1 MLENIRLSFQGIWS
15 HKLRSILT
23 MLGIIIGIAAIIT
36 IVSTIKGTNEQIKEN
51 LVGSGNNNV
60 NIRLNQDGY
69 EYELSTYNGLP
80 SDVTPISDELF
91 DSICNTK
98 NVEEASLYVK
108 LSDWGDTVYY
118 NNTSLSSSYI
128 YGIDEN
134 YFSTCGYTIYKG
146 RGFHQSDYDKFRKVV
161 IIDENTMNSLFPGE
175 NPIDKVID
183 INNETYTVIGVAKK
197 SDEFKPTINSVD
209 DYYSY
214 MDNSGCALYIPLTSW
229 PNSFYFDTPQSVV
242 VRAANTDVMNKVGK
256 DIATLLND
264 NVVSSST
271 YKYKSDSALNDL
283 KSLEDISSST
293 NTQLIWIASIS
304 LLVGGIGV
312 MNIMLVSVKE
322 RTREI
327 GLKKAIGARKKR
339 ILFQFLTESMVLT
352 SLGGIFGVLCG
363 VGLAQIVSKIASIP
377 VAISIPAAII
387 AVVFSMVI
395 GIIFGLIPSIQAA
408 NLDPIDALRYE

>member
-69 EYELSTYNGLP
+69 GYELSTYNGLP
-80 SDVTPISDELF
+80 SGVTPISDELF

-264 NVVSSST
+264 SVVSSST

>member
-1 MLENIRLSFQGIWS
+1 MLENIRLAFQGIWS

-60 NIRLNQDGY
+60 NITLNQDGY
-69 EYELSTYNGLP
+69 EYELSTYTGVP

-91 DSICNTK
+91 QSICDVK
-98 NVEEASLYVK
+98 DVEDASLYLK
-108 LSDWGDTVYY
+108 MCDWGETVFY
-118 NNTSLSSSYI
+118 NDLSLNSSYI
-128 YGIDEN
+128 YGVDEN
-134 YFSTCGYTIYKG
+134 YFTTCGYTVYKG
-146 RGFHQSDYDKFRKVV
+146 RGFHQSDFDKFRKVA
-161 IIDENTMNSLFPGE
+161 IINENTANNLFPGE

-183 INNETYTVIGVAKK
+183 INGQPYTVIGMAKK
-197 SDEFKPTINSVD
+197 SDEFKPTINSID

-214 MDNSGCALYIPLTSW
+214 ADNSGSSIYIPLSSW
-229 PNSFYFDTPQSVV
+229 PNSFYFDTPHSVV
-242 VRAANTDVMNKVGK
+242 VRASSTDSMNKVGK
-256 DIATLLND
+256 DIASLLND
-264 NVVSSST
+264 NVVMSST
-271 YKYKSDSALNDL
+271 FKYKSDSALNDL
-283 KSLEDISSST
+283 KNLEDISNST

-312 MNIMLVSVKE
+312 MNIMLVSVTE

-327 GLKKAIGARKKR
+327 GLKKAIGARKKS
-339 ILFQFLTESMVLT
+339 ILFQFLTEAMVLT
-352 SLGGIFGVLCG
+352 SLGGLLGVLCG
-363 VGLAQIVSKIASIP
+363 VGLAQIVSGIASIP
-377 VAISIPAAII
+377 VAISIPASII
-387 AVVFSMVI
+387 AVVFSMLI